1 MKNKLFRHKPKR
13 TTFWK
18 MFAKAM
24 ILPIIVTVALS
35 YCLTVF
41 IRLRVVNDVS
51 SSVGQFQSEY
61 LNRTLRTDI
70 NGKIPEPAYI
80 SMFGNLYPEPE
91 GGAIDPIT
99 WVEPEYKAVTFTFD
113 KDGNII
119 DSNSGEIVIVVRMSE
134 VPGDRE
140 WYYCDPMEY
149 DIPELKEFCK
159 KMFSKNADIHN
170 KIILDITSL
179 YINAGERKMIPHTI
193 EVTEGKVSYG
203 YMDYGFWTNSS
214 KIDKYEVT
222 INADVEGYELTYI
235 YSRNDKEK
243 RYPCG
248 SIQGIFGCSAEQ
260 FNEMY
265 AECSDDVQT
274 FIKGTGS
281 QFFSNSGDPYMKV
294 VGHTEL
300 RRLYSDD
307 ERYGICSYVVS
318 DVSHLRSW
326 YRMIIIMF
334 LLFAFMTFIA
344 FLICWRKNVKNK
356 AQYAF
361 EDYQR
366 ALTNNLAHDLKT
378 PLAVIGG
385 YAENLIE
392 MRKEGGGEKELRYL
406 ASIMDN
412 VAYTDS
418 IIAKTLRLSETEQ
431 TKELNKVKVDIKALA
446 EKLAEKY
453 KAALEERGIE
463 LTVTGGGEIT
473 ADEDT
478 LISAAENLISNAVK
492 YTRDDGTIKITAD
505 KKRLTVV
512 NDVAEDVDTKDLT
525 MPFVKGDKARSDK
538 SSSGLGL
545 AIASAA
551 AERNGFGLKVSC
563 KDKRFTAEIIFR

>member
-1 MKNKLFRHKPKR
+1 MKKR
-13 TTFWK
+13 KYRKKREKFLIILLKALCVSAVLSICFGIFVSNYLDNTIREQCSVQLRDNISNIQGYVMRTQK
-18 MFAKAM
+18 QYKGELCMQELSNCLALYTNYDIVIDDPLGTHNGQNIQITPLYSPDCHCVAEIIDEDNNVVASNQQRLMSMFSFGKEDKDNGFY
-24 ILPIIVTVALS
+24 V
-35 YCLTVF
+35 CE
-41 IRLRVVNDVS
+41 NDW
-51 SSVGQFQSEY
+51 
-61 LNRTLRTDI
+61 I
-70 NGKIPEPAYI
+70 KIPEVTELYKTYNNYI
-80 SMFGNLYPEPE
+80 LVN
-91 GGAIDPIT
+91 DKKN
-99 WVEPEYKAVTFTFD
+99 WVEMSMTSAYVNKKKRTFIPHEGYMTVYSIDNIYDIKDEKEVMSKKISITIDDDDYELIEVNQGIKSDYPIYAIFGFQGELGGKEFIKDHLFRRDESAVGGYHYND
-113 KDGNII
+113 DIYICDGNKNVII
-119 DSNSGEIVIVVRMSE
+119 GGKEYTLHVSMAVNTKEPQIVKLFWKWVLCFAALATLIA
-134 VPGDRE
+134 
-140 WYYCDPMEY
+140 
-149 DIPELKEFCK
+149 L
-159 KMFSKNADIHN
+159 
-170 KIILDITSL
+170 L
-179 YINAGERKMIPHTI
+179 YA
-193 EVTEGKVSYG
+193 
-203 YMDYGFWTNSS
+203 W
-214 KIDKYEVT
+214 
-222 INADVEGYELTYI
+222 
-235 YSRNDKEK
+235 
-243 RYPCG
+243 
-248 SIQGIFGCSAEQ
+248 
-260 FNEMY
+260 
-265 AECSDDVQT
+265 
-274 FIKGTGS
+274 
-281 QFFSNSGDPYMKV
+281 
-294 VGHTEL
+294 
-300 RRLYSDD
+300 RR
-307 ERYGICSYVVS
+307 
-318 DVSHLRSW
+318 
-326 YRMIIIMF
+326 
-334 LLFAFMTFIA
+334 
-344 FLICWRKNVKNK
+344 NVKNK

-478 LISAAENLISNAVK
+478 LTSAAENLISNAVK

-505 KKRLTVV
+505 KKRLAVV
-512 NDVAEDVDTKDLT
+512 NDVAENVDTKDLT

-551 AERNGFGLKVSC
+551 AERNGYGLKVNC

>member
-1 MKNKLFRHKPKR
+1 MKKR
-13 TTFWK
+13 KYRKKREKFLIILLKALCVSAVLSICFGIFVSNYLDNTIREQCSVQLRDNISNIQGYVMRTQK
-18 MFAKAM
+18 QYKGELCMQELSNCLALYTYYDIVIDDPLGTHNGQNIQITPLYSPDCHCVAEIIDEDNNVVASNQQRLMSMFSFGKEDKDNGFY
-24 ILPIIVTVALS
+24 V
-35 YCLTVF
+35 CE
-41 IRLRVVNDVS
+41 NDW
-51 SSVGQFQSEY
+51 
-61 LNRTLRTDI
+61 I
-70 NGKIPEPAYI
+70 KIPEVTELYKTYNNYI
-80 SMFGNLYPEPE
+80 LVN
-91 GGAIDPIT
+91 DKKN
-99 WVEPEYKAVTFTFD
+99 WVEMSMTSAYVNKKKRTFIPHEGYMTVYSIDNIYDIKDEKEVMSKKISITIDDDDYELIEVNQGIKSDYPIYAIFGFQGELGEKEFIKDHLFRRDESAVGGYHYND
-113 KDGNII
+113 DIYICDGNKNVII
-119 DSNSGEIVIVVRMSE
+119 GGKEYTLHVSMAVNTKELQIVKLFWKWVLCFAALATLIA
-134 VPGDRE
+134 
-140 WYYCDPMEY
+140 
-149 DIPELKEFCK
+149 L
-159 KMFSKNADIHN
+159 
-170 KIILDITSL
+170 L
-179 YINAGERKMIPHTI
+179 YA
-193 EVTEGKVSYG
+193 
-203 YMDYGFWTNSS
+203 
-214 KIDKYEVT
+214 
-222 INADVEGYELTYI
+222 
-235 YSRNDKEK
+235 
-243 RYPCG
+243 
-248 SIQGIFGCSAEQ
+248 
-260 FNEMY
+260 
-265 AECSDDVQT
+265 
-274 FIKGTGS
+274 
-281 QFFSNSGDPYMKV
+281 
-294 VGHTEL
+294 
-300 RRLYSDD
+300 
-307 ERYGICSYVVS
+307 
-318 DVSHLRSW
+318 
-326 YRMIIIMF
+326 
-334 LLFAFMTFIA
+334 
-344 FLICWRKNVKNK
+344 WRKNVKNK

-478 LISAAENLISNAVK
+478 LTSAAENLISNAVK
-492 YTRDDGTIKITAD
+492 YTRDDGTIKIIAD
-505 KKRLTVV
+505 KKRLAVV

-563 KDKRFTAEIIFR
+563 KDKWFTAEIIFR

>member
-1 MKNKLFRHKPKR
+1 MAVNTKEPQIVKLF
-13 TTFWK
+13 WK
-18 MFAKAM
+18 WVLCFA
-24 ILPIIVTVALS
+24 ALA
-35 YCLTVF
+35 
-41 IRLRVVNDVS
+41 
-51 SSVGQFQSEY
+51 
-61 LNRTLRTDI
+61 TLI
-70 NGKIPEPAYI
+70 AL
-80 SMFGNLYPEPE
+80 LY
-91 GGAIDPIT
+91 A
-99 WVEPEYKAVTFTFD
+99 
-113 KDGNII
+113 
-119 DSNSGEIVIVVRMSE
+119 
-134 VPGDRE
+134 
-140 WYYCDPMEY
+140 
-149 DIPELKEFCK
+149 
-159 KMFSKNADIHN
+159 
-170 KIILDITSL
+170 
-179 YINAGERKMIPHTI
+179 
-193 EVTEGKVSYG
+193 
-203 YMDYGFWTNSS
+203 
-214 KIDKYEVT
+214 
-222 INADVEGYELTYI
+222 
-235 YSRNDKEK
+235 
-243 RYPCG
+243 
-248 SIQGIFGCSAEQ
+248 
-260 FNEMY
+260 
-265 AECSDDVQT
+265 
-274 FIKGTGS
+274 
-281 QFFSNSGDPYMKV
+281 
-294 VGHTEL
+294 
-300 RRLYSDD
+300 
-307 ERYGICSYVVS
+307 
-318 DVSHLRSW
+318 
-326 YRMIIIMF
+326 
-334 LLFAFMTFIA
+334 
-344 FLICWRKNVKNK
+344 WRKNVKNK

-478 LISAAENLISNAVK
+478 LTSAAENLISNAVK
-492 YTRDDGTIKITAD
+492 YTRDDGTIKIIAD
-505 KKRLTVV
+505 KKRLAVV

>member
-1 MKNKLFRHKPKR
+1 MKKR
-13 TTFWK
+13 KYRKKREKFLIILLKALCVSAVLSICFGIFVSNYLDNTIREQCSVQLRDNISNIQGYVMRTQK
-18 MFAKAM
+18 QYKGELCMQELSNCLALYTYYDIVIDDPLGTHNGQNIQITPLYSPDCHCVAEIIDEDNNVVASNQQRLMSMFSFGKEDKDNGFY
-24 ILPIIVTVALS
+24 V
-35 YCLTVF
+35 CE
-41 IRLRVVNDVS
+41 NDW
-51 SSVGQFQSEY
+51 
-61 LNRTLRTDI
+61 I
-70 NGKIPEPAYI
+70 KIPEVTELYKTYNNYI
-80 SMFGNLYPEPE
+80 LVN
-91 GGAIDPIT
+91 DKKN
-99 WVEPEYKAVTFTFD
+99 WVEMSMTSAYVNKKKRTFIPHEGYMTVYSIDNIYDIKDEKEVMSKKISITIDDDDYELIEVNQGIKSDYPIYAIFVFHGELGEKEFIKDHLFRRDESAVGGYHYND
-113 KDGNII
+113 DIYICDGNKNVII
-119 DSNSGEIVIVVRMSE
+119 GGKEYTLHVSMAVNTKEPQIVKLFWKWVLCFAALATLIA
-134 VPGDRE
+134 
-140 WYYCDPMEY
+140 
-149 DIPELKEFCK
+149 L
-159 KMFSKNADIHN
+159 
-170 KIILDITSL
+170 L
-179 YINAGERKMIPHTI
+179 YA
-193 EVTEGKVSYG
+193 
-203 YMDYGFWTNSS
+203 
-214 KIDKYEVT
+214 
-222 INADVEGYELTYI
+222 
-235 YSRNDKEK
+235 
-243 RYPCG
+243 
-248 SIQGIFGCSAEQ
+248 
-260 FNEMY
+260 
-265 AECSDDVQT
+265 
-274 FIKGTGS
+274 
-281 QFFSNSGDPYMKV
+281 
-294 VGHTEL
+294 
-300 RRLYSDD
+300 
-307 ERYGICSYVVS
+307 
-318 DVSHLRSW
+318 
-326 YRMIIIMF
+326 
-334 LLFAFMTFIA
+334 
-344 FLICWRKNVKNK
+344 WRKNVKNK

-478 LISAAENLISNAVK
+478 LTSAAENLISNAVK
-492 YTRDDGTIKITAD
+492 YTRDDGTIKIIAD
-505 KKRLTVV
+505 KKRLAVV

>member
-1 MKNKLFRHKPKR
+1 MKKRKYRKKREKLLIILLKALCVSAVLSICFGIFVSNYLDNTIRDQCSVQLRDNISNIQGYVMR
-13 TTFWK
+13 TQKQYKGELCMQELSNCLALYTYYDIVIDDPLGTHNGQNIQITPLYSPDCHCVAEIIDEDNNVVASNQQRLMS
-18 MFAKAM
+18 MFSFGKEDKDNGFY
-24 ILPIIVTVALS
+24 V
-35 YCLTVF
+35 CE
-41 IRLRVVNDVS
+41 NDW
-51 SSVGQFQSEY
+51 
-61 LNRTLRTDI
+61 I
-70 NGKIPEPAYI
+70 KIPEVTELYKTYNNYI
-80 SMFGNLYPEPE
+80 LVN
-91 GGAIDPIT
+91 DKKN
-99 WVEPEYKAVTFTFD
+99 WVEMSMTSAYVNKKKRTFIPHEGYMTVYSIDNIYDIKDEKEVMSKKISITIDDDDYELIEVNQGIKSDYPIYAIFGFQGELGEKEFIKDHLFRRDESAVGGYHYND
-113 KDGNII
+113 DIYICDGNKNVII
-119 DSNSGEIVIVVRMSE
+119 GGKEYTLYVSMAVNTKEPQIVK
-134 VPGDRE
+134 
-140 WYYCDPMEY
+140 
-149 DIPELKEFCK
+149 L
-159 KMFSKNADIHN
+159 
-170 KIILDITSL
+170 
-179 YINAGERKMIPHTI
+179 
-193 EVTEGKVSYG
+193 
-203 YMDYGFWTNSS
+203 FWKWVLCFAALATL
-214 KIDKYEVT
+214 I
-222 INADVEGYELTYI
+222 ALL
-235 YSRNDKEK
+235 
-243 RYPCG
+243 C
-248 SIQGIFGCSAEQ
+248 AW
-260 FNEMY
+260 
-265 AECSDDVQT
+265 
-274 FIKGTGS
+274 
-281 QFFSNSGDPYMKV
+281 
-294 VGHTEL
+294 
-300 RRLYSDD
+300 RR
-307 ERYGICSYVVS
+307 
-318 DVSHLRSW
+318 
-326 YRMIIIMF
+326 
-334 LLFAFMTFIA
+334 
-344 FLICWRKNVKNK
+344 NVKNK

-463 LTVTGGGEIT
+463 LTVTGGGEVA

-478 LISAAENLISNAVK
+478 LTSAAENLISNAVK

-551 AERNGFGLKVSC
+551 AERNGFRLKVSC
-563 KDKRFTAEIIFR
+563 RDRKFTGEIIFR

>member
-1 MKNKLFRHKPKR
+1 MKKR
-13 TTFWK
+13 KNRKKREKFLIILLKALCVSAVLSICFGIFLSNYLDNTIREQCSVQLRDNISNIQGYVMRTQK
-18 MFAKAM
+18 QYKGELCMQELSNCLALYTYYDIVIDDPLGTHNGQNIQITPLYSPDCHCVAEIIDEDNNVVASNQQRLMSMFSFGKEDKDNGFY
-24 ILPIIVTVALS
+24 V
-35 YCLTVF
+35 CE
-41 IRLRVVNDVS
+41 NDW
-51 SSVGQFQSEY
+51 
-61 LNRTLRTDI
+61 I
-70 NGKIPEPAYI
+70 KIPEVTELYKTYNNYI
-80 SMFGNLYPEPE
+80 LVN
-91 GGAIDPIT
+91 DKKN
-99 WVEPEYKAVTFTFD
+99 WVEMSMTSAYVNKKKRTFIPHEGYMTVYSIDNIYDIKDEKEVMSKKISITIDDDDYELIEVNQGIKSDYPIYAIFGFQGELGEKEFIKDHLFRRDESAVGGYHYND
-113 KDGNII
+113 DIYICDGNKNVII
-119 DSNSGEIVIVVRMSE
+119 GGKEYTLHVSMAVNTKEPQIVKLFWKWVLCFAALATLIA
-134 VPGDRE
+134 
-140 WYYCDPMEY
+140 
-149 DIPELKEFCK
+149 L
-159 KMFSKNADIHN
+159 
-170 KIILDITSL
+170 L
-179 YINAGERKMIPHTI
+179 YA
-193 EVTEGKVSYG
+193 
-203 YMDYGFWTNSS
+203 W
-214 KIDKYEVT
+214 
-222 INADVEGYELTYI
+222 
-235 YSRNDKEK
+235 
-243 RYPCG
+243 
-248 SIQGIFGCSAEQ
+248 
-260 FNEMY
+260 
-265 AECSDDVQT
+265 
-274 FIKGTGS
+274 
-281 QFFSNSGDPYMKV
+281 
-294 VGHTEL
+294 
-300 RRLYSDD
+300 RR
-307 ERYGICSYVVS
+307 
-318 DVSHLRSW
+318 
-326 YRMIIIMF
+326 
-334 LLFAFMTFIA
+334 
-344 FLICWRKNVKNK
+344 NVKNK

-392 MRKEGGGEKELRYL
+392 MRKENGGEKELRYL

-431 TKELNKVKVDIKALA
+431 AKELNKVKVDIKALA

-505 KKRLTVV
+505 KKRLAVI
-512 NDVAEDVDTKDLT
+512 NDVAENVDTKDLT

>member
-1 MKNKLFRHKPKR
+1 MR
-13 TTFWK
+13 TQKQYKGELCMQELSNCLALYTYYDIVIDDPLGTHNGQNIQITPLYSPDCHCVAEIIDEDNNVVASNQQRLMS
-18 MFAKAM
+18 MFSFGKEDKDNGFY
-24 ILPIIVTVALS
+24 V
-35 YCLTVF
+35 CE
-41 IRLRVVNDVS
+41 NDW
-51 SSVGQFQSEY
+51 
-61 LNRTLRTDI
+61 I
-70 NGKIPEPAYI
+70 KIPEVTELYKTYNNYI
-80 SMFGNLYPEPE
+80 LVN
-91 GGAIDPIT
+91 DKKN
-99 WVEPEYKAVTFTFD
+99 WVEMSMTSAYVNKKKRTFIPHEGYMTVYSIDNIYDIKDEKKVMSKKISITIDDDDYELIEVNQGIKSDYPIYAIFGFQGELGEKEFIKDHLFRRDESAVGGYHYND
-113 KDGNII
+113 DIYICDGNKNVII
-119 DSNSGEIVIVVRMSE
+119 GGKEYTLHVSMAVNTKEPQIVKLFWKWVLCFAALATLIA
-134 VPGDRE
+134 
-140 WYYCDPMEY
+140 
-149 DIPELKEFCK
+149 L
-159 KMFSKNADIHN
+159 
-170 KIILDITSL
+170 L
-179 YINAGERKMIPHTI
+179 YA
-193 EVTEGKVSYG
+193 
-203 YMDYGFWTNSS
+203 
-214 KIDKYEVT
+214 
-222 INADVEGYELTYI
+222 
-235 YSRNDKEK
+235 
-243 RYPCG
+243 
-248 SIQGIFGCSAEQ
+248 
-260 FNEMY
+260 
-265 AECSDDVQT
+265 
-274 FIKGTGS
+274 
-281 QFFSNSGDPYMKV
+281 
-294 VGHTEL
+294 
-300 RRLYSDD
+300 
-307 ERYGICSYVVS
+307 
-318 DVSHLRSW
+318 
-326 YRMIIIMF
+326 
-334 LLFAFMTFIA
+334 
-344 FLICWRKNVKNK
+344 WRKNVKNK

-478 LISAAENLISNAVK
+478 LTSAAENLISNAVK

-505 KKRLTVV
+505 KKRLAVV
-512 NDVAEDVDTKDLT
+512 NDVAENVDTKDLT

>member
-1 MKNKLFRHKPKR
+1 MKKR
-13 TTFWK
+13 KYRKKREKFLIILLKALCVSAVLSICFGIFVSNYLDNTIREQCSVQLRDNISNIQGYVMRTQK
-18 MFAKAM
+18 QYKGELCMQELSNCLALYTYYDIVIDDPLGTHNGQNIQITPLYSPDCHCVAEIIDEDNNVVASNQQRLMSMFSFGKEDKDNGFY
-24 ILPIIVTVALS
+24 V
-35 YCLTVF
+35 CE
-41 IRLRVVNDVS
+41 NDW
-51 SSVGQFQSEY
+51 
-61 LNRTLRTDI
+61 I
-70 NGKIPEPAYI
+70 KIPEVTELYKTYNNYI
-80 SMFGNLYPEPE
+80 LVN
-91 GGAIDPIT
+91 DKKN
-99 WVEPEYKAVTFTFD
+99 WVEMSMTSAYVNKKKRTFIPHEGYMTVYSIDNIYDIKDEKEVMSKKISITIDDDDYELIEVNQGIKSDYPIYAIFVFHGELGEKEFIKDHLFRRDESAVGGYHYND
-113 KDGNII
+113 DIYICDGNKNVII
-119 DSNSGEIVIVVRMSE
+119 GGKEYTLHVSMAVNTKEPQIVKLFWKWVLCFAALATLIA
-134 VPGDRE
+134 
-140 WYYCDPMEY
+140 
-149 DIPELKEFCK
+149 L
-159 KMFSKNADIHN
+159 
-170 KIILDITSL
+170 L
-179 YINAGERKMIPHTI
+179 YA
-193 EVTEGKVSYG
+193 
-203 YMDYGFWTNSS
+203 
-214 KIDKYEVT
+214 
-222 INADVEGYELTYI
+222 
-235 YSRNDKEK
+235 
-243 RYPCG
+243 
-248 SIQGIFGCSAEQ
+248 
-260 FNEMY
+260 
-265 AECSDDVQT
+265 
-274 FIKGTGS
+274 
-281 QFFSNSGDPYMKV
+281 
-294 VGHTEL
+294 
-300 RRLYSDD
+300 
-307 ERYGICSYVVS
+307 
-318 DVSHLRSW
+318 
-326 YRMIIIMF
+326 
-334 LLFAFMTFIA
+334 
-344 FLICWRKNVKNK
+344 WRKNVKNK

-431 TKELNKVKVDIKALA
+431 AKELNKVKVDIKALA

-478 LISAAENLISNAVK
+478 LTSAAENLISNAVK
-492 YTRDDGTIKITAD
+492 YTRDDGTIKIIAD
-505 KKRLTVV
+505 KKRLAVV

>member
-1 MKNKLFRHKPKR
+1 MKKR
-13 TTFWK
+13 KYRKKREKFLIILLKALCVSAVLSICFGIFVSNYLDNTIREQCSVQLRDNISNIQGYVMRTQK
-18 MFAKAM
+18 QYKGELCMQELSNCLALYTYYDIVIDDPLGTHNGQNIQITPLYSPDCHCVAEIIDEDNNVVASNQQRLMSMFSFGKEDKDNGFY
-24 ILPIIVTVALS
+24 V
-35 YCLTVF
+35 CE
-41 IRLRVVNDVS
+41 NDW
-51 SSVGQFQSEY
+51 
-61 LNRTLRTDI
+61 I
-70 NGKIPEPAYI
+70 KIPEVTELYKTYNNYI
-80 SMFGNLYPEPE
+80 LVN
-91 GGAIDPIT
+91 DKKN
-99 WVEPEYKAVTFTFD
+99 WVEMSMTSAYVNKKKRTFIPHEGYMTVYSIDNIYDIKDEKEVMSKKISITIDDDDYELIEVNQGIKSDYPIYAIFGFQGELGEKEFIKDHLFRRDESAVGGYHYND
-113 KDGNII
+113 DIYICDGNKNVII
-119 DSNSGEIVIVVRMSE
+119 GGKEYTLYVSMAVNTKEPQIVKLFWKWVLCFAALATLIA
-134 VPGDRE
+134 
-140 WYYCDPMEY
+140 
-149 DIPELKEFCK
+149 L
-159 KMFSKNADIHN
+159 
-170 KIILDITSL
+170 L
-179 YINAGERKMIPHTI
+179 YA
-193 EVTEGKVSYG
+193 
-203 YMDYGFWTNSS
+203 W
-214 KIDKYEVT
+214 
-222 INADVEGYELTYI
+222 
-235 YSRNDKEK
+235 
-243 RYPCG
+243 
-248 SIQGIFGCSAEQ
+248 
-260 FNEMY
+260 
-265 AECSDDVQT
+265 
-274 FIKGTGS
+274 
-281 QFFSNSGDPYMKV
+281 
-294 VGHTEL
+294 
-300 RRLYSDD
+300 RR
-307 ERYGICSYVVS
+307 
-318 DVSHLRSW
+318 
-326 YRMIIIMF
+326 
-334 LLFAFMTFIA
+334 
-344 FLICWRKNVKNK
+344 NVKNK

-463 LTVTGGGEIT
+463 LTVTGGGEVA

-505 KKRLTVV
+505 KKRLAVV
-512 NDVAEDVDTKDLT
+512 NDVAENVDTKDLT